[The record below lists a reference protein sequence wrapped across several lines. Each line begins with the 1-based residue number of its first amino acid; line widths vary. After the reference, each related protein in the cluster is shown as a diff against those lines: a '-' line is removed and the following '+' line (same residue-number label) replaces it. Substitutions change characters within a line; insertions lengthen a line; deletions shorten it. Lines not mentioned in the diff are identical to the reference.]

1 MNRIFLLGR
10 LTSNVELRTFGDKK
24 VANFSI
30 AVQRSN
36 DREKADFINC
46 SAWNKTAEVLEKYTA
61 KGSQI
66 LVEGELNV
74 DKGKDDK
81 YYTKVNVQKV
91 TLLGSNSNTQENT
104 QEKEQEETYVTPKV
118 EEPKFEDFDK
128 NTFDVTEEDL
138 PF

>member
-1 MNRIFLLGR
+1 MSYQKFIALGR
-10 LTSNVELRTFGDKK
+10 ITQNVELKVFGEKK

-46 SAWNKTAEVLEKYTA
+46 SAWNKTAEVLEKYTK

-91 TLLGSNSNTQENT
+91 TLIGDSRTKQENT
-104 QEKEQEETYVTPKV
+104 QEKKEKYVAPEV
-118 EEPKFEDFDK
+118 EKPNFDDFED
-128 NTFDVTEEDL
+128 NTFNLTSEDL